1 MMSTPSRAAQR
12 RNATQ
17 PSSPLRGALVAVAT
31 ASVLALAG
39 CVPVVAGGPMTT
51 EEREIGD
58 VSAVELDTSGNLTI
72 TEGEPSLVISAPS
85 EALDRL
91 TADTDGST
99 LRLGTTPGTEVV
111 LGEVRYELTVSDLSE
126 ITVNGSGDVES
137 TVSSDAGILVDV
149 DGSGDVSWTGLDADD
164 VTVRVAGSGDVELSG
179 TTAALT
185 IQLDGSGDIDVGD
198 LEARDAVV
206 TIAGSGNVQVTALD
220 TLSAEVTGSGTVTYT
235 GDPEVDSEVSGS
247 GDVVPEG

>member
-1 MMSTPSRAAQR
+1 MMSTPSGTPPPR
-12 RNATQ
+12 
-17 PSSPLRGALVAVAT
+17 SSSSLRGVLVAVAT

-39 CVPVVAGGPMTT
+39 CVPVVAGGPMTS

-85 EALDRL
+85 DALDRL
-91 TADTDGST
+91 TAETDGST
-99 LRLGTTPGTEVV
+99 LRLGTTPGQQVV

-185 IQLDGSGDIDVGD
+185 IQVDGSGDIDVGD

-206 TIAGSGNVQVTALD
+206 TIAGSGDVQVTALD
-220 TLSAEVTGSGTVTYT
+220 TLSAEITGSGTVAYT
-235 GDPEVDSEVSGS
+235 GDPEVDAEVSGS
-247 GDVVPEG
+247 GDVVPKE

>member
-1 MMSTPSRAAQR
+1 MMSTPSGAPQR
-12 RNATQ
+12 R
-17 PSSPLRGALVAVAT
+17 SSSSLRGVLVAVAT

-39 CVPVVAGGPMTT
+39 CVPVVAGGPMTS

-72 TEGEPSLVISAPS
+72 TEGKPSLEISAPR
-85 EALDRL
+85 EALERL
-91 TADTDGST
+91 TAETDGST
-99 LRLGTTPGTEVV
+99 LRLGTTPGQQVV

-179 TTAALT
+179 TTASLT
-185 IQLDGSGDIDVGD
+185 IQVDGSGDIDVGD

-206 TIAGSGNVQVTALD
+206 TIAGSGDVQVTALD
-220 TLSAEVTGSGTVTYT
+220 TLSAEITGSGTVAYT
-235 GDPEVDSEVSGS
+235 GDPEVDAEVSGS
-247 GDVVPEG
+247 GEVVPNN